1 MRERERERVS
11 LCDAIQTIR
20 RQNRQ
25 KKRWAAHLRKNKK
38 NNRKEGEMARS
49 IEWPFSVFFFFLVSA
64 KKDDTTSPSMARV
77 MNNLAVFIPL
87 SLLFLFYSSCWA
99 FSWRRRD
106 THNVIH
112 FLLLDQQSAVI
123 VYCDRLVFFFL
134 FLLVFFLLI
143 NSIYLLLW
151 FFFFFFPTNFSLP
164 FCFVFLTEMMTGEGE
179 NCWVC
184 WVRPPCSLFVF

>member
-1 MRERERERVS
+1 MRERVS

-99 FSWRRRD
+99 FSWRRRRD

-164 FCFVFLTEMMTGEGE
+164 FCFLFFLTEIMTGEGE